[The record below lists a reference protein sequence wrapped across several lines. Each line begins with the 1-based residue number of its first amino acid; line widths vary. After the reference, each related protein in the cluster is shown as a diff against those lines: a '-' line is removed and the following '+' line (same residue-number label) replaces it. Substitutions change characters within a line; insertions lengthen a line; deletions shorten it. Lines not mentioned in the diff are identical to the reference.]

1 MPFADRFMISLIST
15 PTGVNE
21 SMASQQT
28 ESTQA
33 LDLKKRFFRINTL
46 IAIVVSLAVVFIF
59 IRRFDIG
66 EALRVLSRLDPL
78 VYGAAAAAFFFSL
91 PLRGDRW
98 SRLLGDA
105 GVRLPL
111 FALSRYYLFAWFAN
125 CILPARIGDLYRA
138 YLLKK
143 NHDQSFSLSIGVLF
157 TEKIFDLSTTIVLVL
172 LGGAFYFGK
181 ISDPAVRA
189 ALVRGIIILAGL
201 VVVLALLA
209 WRSKGIQRLIPDR
222 LRLIYDSF
230 SDGLLKSP
238 RLIPLIT
245 IESFI
250 IWLSEALRFYLVCL
264 ALGIKIDFLLAVF
277 ISQAA
282 LVLMS
287 LPLTPAGLGLVELL
301 MFTLLGQAAFSGDR
315 AAAAIIADRLISF
328 WSLIILGGAHYLFSP
343 RSR

>member
-1 MPFADRFMISLIST
+1 
-15 PTGVNE
+15 
-21 SMASQQT
+21 MASPPT
-28 ESTQA
+28 ESTQS

-46 IAIVVSLAVVFIF
+46 IALVVSLAIVYLF

-66 EALRVLSRLDPL
+66 EALSVLSRLDFS
-78 VYGAAAAAFFFSL
+78 VYLIAAAVFYLSL

-98 SRLLGDA
+98 LRLLGDA

-111 FALSRYYLFAWFAN
+111 FALCRYYFFAWFAN

-143 NHDQSFSLSIGVLF
+143 NHGQSFSMSIGVLF
-157 TEKIFDLSTTIVLVL
+157 TEKIFDLSTTLVLVL

-181 ISDPAVRA
+181 IGDPAVRT
-189 ALVRGIIILAGL
+189 ALARGIIILAAF
-201 VVVLALLA
+201 VMVLALLA
-209 WRSKGIQRLIPDR
+209 WRSKAIQRLIPDR
-222 LRLIYDSF
+222 LRRIYGSF
-230 SDGLLKSP
+230 SEGLLKSP
-238 RLIPLIT
+238 RLIPVIT

-301 MFTLLGQAAFSGDR
+301 MFTLLGQAGFSGDR

-328 WSLIILGGAHYLFSP
+328 WSLIILGGVHYLFSP
-343 RSR
+343 RIR